1 MEKFP
6 ITDKTKITRL
16 PKRGVYDKETVYSI
30 LDEALFCTVA
40 YSNNN
45 QPFQIPTGFVRI
57 ENKIYIH
64 GSVGSFY
71 MRELQTKKLPVCI
84 SVTLIDGMVLAR
96 SAFHHSVNYR
106 SVTIFAEPNV
116 VTDKDELYKALEVFT
131 NKMCPGRWNDIRKPN
146 ENEWKATMV
155 LSFEIT
161 EASAKIRVGAPK
173 ARAMA
178 TRWRMPPDRS
188 LGKRLRKSVS
198 PSLASRPLTMRS
210 ISGCGVPLMSK
221 PKPMFFSTVIQGN
234 SAYS

>member
-40 YSNNN
+40 YSNEN

-57 ENKIYIH
+57 GNKVYIH

-71 MRELQTKKLPVCI
+71 MRELQTKKLLVCL

-106 SVTIFAEPNV
+106 SVTIFAQPNI
-116 VTDKDELYKALEVFT
+116 VTDKDELYKALEAFT
-131 NKMCPGRWNDIRKPN
+131 NKMCPGRWDDIRKPN
-146 ENEWKATMV
+146 DGEWKATMV
-155 LSFEIT
+155 ISFEIE
-161 EASAKIRVGAPK
+161 EASAKVRVGEPK
-173 ARAMA
+173 DDEGDYDLNVWAGVQTLKLERKGLIPDPALKA
-178 TRWRMPPDRS
+178 GVEIPPY
-188 LGKRLRKSVS
+188 
-198 PSLASRPLTMRS
+198 LA
-210 ISGCGVPLMSK
+210 
-221 PKPMFFSTVIQGN
+221 
-234 SAYS
+234 